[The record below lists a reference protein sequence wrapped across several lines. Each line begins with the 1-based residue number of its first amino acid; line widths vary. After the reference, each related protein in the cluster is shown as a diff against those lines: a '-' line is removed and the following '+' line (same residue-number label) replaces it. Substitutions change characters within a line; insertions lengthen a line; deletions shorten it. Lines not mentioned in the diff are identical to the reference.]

1 MLTVDVFCRFSCKAS
16 GVTFTILGQELSI
29 YGSQPDFMDWHSV
42 SKLHLK
48 KDKNIES
55 IHNIFFIII
64 STHTSGGTELYN
76 MAICNRSISLSII
89 SRWSVNFFAM
99 FLRRLLGSRPLTST
113 LVYYKNLS

>member
-48 KDKNIES
+48 KIKILNQYIIFS
-55 IHNIFFIII
+55 SLLSQRIHVEVLNC
-64 STHTSGGTELYN
+64 TGWQYAL
-76 MAICNRSISLSII
+76 SISQLF
-89 SRWSVNFFAM
+89 RNFVCF
-99 FLRRLLGSRPLTST
+99 
-113 LVYYKNLS
+113 V